1 MEIFENNNRLQLD
14 KKLIIKMKNLL
25 ITIICLIS
33 INANSLE
40 ITLNQGTVK
49 PTPIAI
55 TSLQSANVSLE
66 NLGKNISSVISD
78 NLERSGLF
86 IPIDKKAFIQSADSV
101 SIQPRFEDWKVL
113 KAQHLVTGRLESDGS
128 KISIEFRLFDV
139 FAQKQI
145 VGKKYQTSKNNW
157 RRVSHIISD
166 AIFQRVTGEGGFFD
180 TRIVYVAETGPKD
193 NRQKRLAIMD
203 QDQANH
209 RFLTDGSYLVL
220 TPRFSPNSQ
229 KITYMSYVK
238 ANSPR
243 VFIFDIETGQQ
254 EIVGEFPGMT
264 FAPRFSPDGRK
275 IVMSYSDP
283 DVGNSEIYILD
294 LQTRTSKRIT
304 NNSSIDVSGS
314 FSPDGEKIVFN
325 SDRTGRRH
333 LYTIQ
338 SNGKNLKRIS
348 REAGSYYTPVWSP
361 RGDMIAFTKQE
372 GGQFYI
378 GVMEIDGSNE
388 RMIAKSF
395 HVEGPTWSPNGRYL
409 MYFKEERSS
418 SDGSGGNSSLYSID
432 LTGYNERKII
442 TPLGGSDPAWSPLMH

>member
-1 MEIFENNNRLQLD
+1 M
-14 KKLIIKMKNLL
+14 KKFLIILF
-25 ITIICLIS
+25 CLTS
-33 INANSLE
+33 LKTHSLE
-40 ITLNQGTVK
+40 ITLSQGTVK
-49 PTPIAI
+49 PTPIAV
-55 TSLQSANVSLE
+55 TNLFSNNSTLDK
-66 NLGKNISSVISD
+66 LGKNIASVISD
-78 NLERSGLF
+78 NLQRSGLF
-86 IPIDKKAFIQSADSV
+86 IPINQKAFIQSSESLSD
-101 SIQPRFEDWKVL
+101 QPRFEDWKVI
-113 KAQHLVTGRLESDGS
+113 KAQHLVSGKIETNNN

-145 VGKKYQTSKNNW
+145 VGKKYETSKNNW
-157 RRVSHIISD
+157 RRVAHIISD
-166 AIFQRVTGEGGFFD
+166 AIFQRITGEGGFFD

-229 KITYMSYVK
+229 KITFMSYVK

-264 FAPRFSPDGRK
+264 FAPRFSPDGKK

-294 LQTRTSKRIT
+294 LQTRSTERIT
-304 NNSSIDVSGS
+304 NNSGIDVSGS
-314 FSPDGEKIVFN
+314 FSPDGKNIVFN

-333 LYTIQ
+333 IYIID
-338 SNGKNLKRIS
+338 NKGKNLRRIS

-418 SDGSGGNSSLYSID
+418 SDGTGGESSLYSID
-432 LTGYNERKII
+432 LTGYTERKII

>member
-1 MEIFENNNRLQLD
+1 MKYILTIFFCF
-14 KKLIIKMKNLL
+14 IFIKA
-25 ITIICLIS
+25 
-33 INANSLE
+33 NALE
-40 ITLNQGTVK
+40 ITLSQGTVK
-49 PTPIAI
+49 PTPIAV
-55 TSLQSANVSLE
+55 TNLFSNNSTLDK
-66 NLGKNISSVISD
+66 LGKNIASVISD

-86 IPIDKKAFIQSADSV
+86 ISINQQAFIQSSE
-101 SIQPRFEDWKVL
+101 SLSSQPRFEDWKVI
-113 KAQHLVTGRLESDGS
+113 KAQHLVSGKIETNNN

-145 VGKKYQTSKNNW
+145 VAKKYETSKNNW
-157 RRVSHIISD
+157 RRVAHIISD

-229 KITYMSYVK
+229 KITYMSYINK
-238 ANSPR
+238 SNPR
-243 VFIFDIETGQQ
+243 VYIFDIETGQQ
-254 EIVGEFPGMT
+254 EVVGEFPGMT
-264 FAPRFSPDGRK
+264 FAPRFSPDGEK
-275 IVMSYSDP
+275 IIMSYSDP
-283 DVGNSEIYILD
+283 DIGNSEIYILD
-294 LQTRTSKRIT
+294 LNTRVSKRIT
-304 NNSSIDVSGS
+304 NNSAIDVSAS
-314 FSPDGEKIVFN
+314 FSPEGEKIVFN
-325 SDRTGRRH
+325 SDRSGRRH
-333 LYTIQ
+333 LYTMNI
-338 SNGKNLKRIS
+338 NGKNLKRIS
-348 REAGSYYTPVWSP
+348 RQAGSYYTPVWSP

-378 GVMEIDGSNE
+378 GVMETDGKNE

-409 MYFKEERSS
+409 LYFKEERTAE
-418 SDGSGGNSSLYSID
+418 DGSGGESSLYSID

>member
-1 MEIFENNNRLQLD
+1 MKYSLILIFC
-14 KKLIIKMKNLL
+14 IISLK
-25 ITIICLIS
+25 IH
-33 INANSLE
+33 SLE
-40 ITLNQGTVK
+40 LTLSQGTVK
-49 PTPIAI
+49 PTPIAV
-55 TSLQSANVSLE
+55 TNLFSNNNSLDS
-66 NLGKNISSVISD
+66 LGKNISLVISD

-86 IPIDKKAFIQSADSV
+86 IPIDKKAFIQSSE
-101 SIQPRFEDWKVL
+101 SLSSQPRFEDWKVI
-113 KAQHLVTGRLESDGS
+113 KAQHLVSGKIESNNNN
-128 KISIEFRLFDV
+128 ISIEFRLFDV

-145 VGKKYQTSKNNW
+145 IGKKYETSKNNW
-157 RRVSHIISD
+157 RRVAHIISD
-166 AIFQRVTGEGGFFD
+166 AIYQRITGEGGFFD

-229 KITYMSYVK
+229 KITYMSYIK

-264 FAPRFSPDGRK
+264 FAPRFSPDGKK

-283 DVGNSEIYILD
+283 DVGNAEIYILD
-294 LQTRTSKRIT
+294 LQTRSLKRIT
-304 NNSSIDVSGS
+304 DNSAIDVSGS
-314 FSPDGEKIVFN
+314 FSPDGKKLVFN
-325 SDRTGRRH
+325 SDRTGKRH
-333 LYTIQ
+333 LYIIE

-348 REAGSYYTPVWSP
+348 RERGSYYTPVWSP

-409 MYFKEERSS
+409 MYFMEERTS
-418 SDGSGGNSSLYSID
+418 SDGSGGDSSLYSID

>member
-1 MEIFENNNRLQLD
+1 
-14 KKLIIKMKNLL
+14 MKYLL
-25 ITIICLIS
+25 ILFLTFIS
-33 INANSLE
+33 IKTYALE
-40 ITLNQGTVK
+40 LTLSQGTVK
-49 PTPIAI
+49 PTPIAV
-55 TSLQSANVSLE
+55 TDLFSNNSSLE
-66 NLGKNISSVISD
+66 KIGKNISSVISD

-86 IPIDKKAFIQSADSV
+86 IPLDKKAFIQSSE
-101 SIQPRFEDWKVL
+101 SLSNQPRFEDWKVI
-113 KAQHLVTGRLESDGS
+113 KAQHLVAG
-128 KISIEFRLFDV
+128 KIETNNENISVEFRLFDV
-139 FAQKQI
+139 FAQKQL
-145 VGKKYQTSKNNW
+145 VGKKYKTSKKNW
-157 RRVSHIISD
+157 RRVAHIISD
-166 AIFQRVTGEGGFFD
+166 AIFQRITGEGGFFD

-229 KITYMSYVK
+229 KITFMSYVK

-264 FAPRFSPDGRK
+264 FAPRFSPDGSK

-294 LQTRTSKRIT
+294 LPTRATKRIT

-314 FSPDGEKIVFN
+314 FSPDGKKIVFN

-333 LYTIQ
+333 LYVIDV
-338 SNGKNLKRIS
+338 NGKNLKRIS
-348 REAGSYYTPVWSP
+348 RERGSYYTPVWSP

-409 MYFKEERSS
+409 MYFKDERTSA
-418 SDGSGGNSSLYSID
+418 DGSGGDSSLYSID

>member
-1 MEIFENNNRLQLD
+1 MKYLLSILFC
-14 KKLIIKMKNLL
+14 IITFNVY
-25 ITIICLIS
+25 
-33 INANSLE
+33 SLE
-40 ITLNQGTVK
+40 LTLSQGTVK
-49 PTPIAI
+49 PTPIAV
-55 TSLQSANVSLE
+55 TDLFSQVSSLE
-66 NLGKNISSVISD
+66 KVGKNISSVISD

-86 IPIDKKAFIQSADSV
+86 IPIDQKAFIQSSE
-101 SIQPRFEDWKVL
+101 SLSNQPRFEDWKVI
-113 KAQHLVTGRLESDGS
+113 KAQHLVAG
-128 KISIEFRLFDV
+128 KIETSGENISVEFRLFDV

-145 VGKKYQTSKNNW
+145 VGKKYQTSKKNW
-157 RRVSHIISD
+157 RRVAHIISD
-166 AIFQRVTGEGGFFD
+166 AIFQRITGEGGFFD

-229 KITYMSYVK
+229 KITFMSYVK

-264 FAPRFSPDGRK
+264 FAPRFSPDGKK

-294 LQTRTSKRIT
+294 LQTRVSKRIT
-304 NNSSIDVSGS
+304 DNSSIDVSGS
-314 FSPDGEKIVFN
+314 FSPDGKKIVFN

-333 LYTIQ
+333 LYIVD
-338 SNGKNLKRIS
+338 NDGNNLKRIS
-348 REAGSYYTPVWSP
+348 RERGSYYTPVWSP

-409 MYFKEERSS
+409 MYFKEERTS
-418 SDGSGGNSSLYSID
+418 SDGTGGESNLYSID

>member
-1 MEIFENNNRLQLD
+1 M
-14 KKLIIKMKNLL
+14 KKFLIILF
-25 ITIICLIS
+25 CLTS
-33 INANSLE
+33 LKTHSLE
-40 ITLNQGTVK
+40 ITLSQGTVK
-49 PTPIAI
+49 PTPIAV
-55 TSLQSANVSLE
+55 TNLFSNNSTLDK
-66 NLGKNISSVISD
+66 LGKNIASVISD
-78 NLERSGLF
+78 NLQRSGLF
-86 IPIDKKAFIQSADSV
+86 IPINQKAFIQSSESLSD
-101 SIQPRFEDWKVL
+101 QPRFEDWKVI
-113 KAQHLVTGRLESDGS
+113 KAQHLVSGKIETNNN

-145 VGKKYQTSKNNW
+145 VGKKYETSKNNW
-157 RRVSHIISD
+157 RRVAHIISD
-166 AIFQRVTGEGGFFD
+166 AIFQRITGEGGFFD

-229 KITYMSYVK
+229 KITFMSYVK

-264 FAPRFSPDGRK
+264 FAPRFSPDGKK

-294 LQTRTSKRIT
+294 LQTRSTERIT
-304 NNSSIDVSGS
+304 NNSGIDVSGS
-314 FSPDGEKIVFN
+314 FSPDGKNIVFN
-325 SDRTGRRH
+325 SDRAGRRH
-333 LYTIQ
+333 IYIID
-338 SNGKNLKRIS
+338 NKGKNLRRIS

-378 GVMEIDGSNE
+378 GVMEIDGFNE

-409 MYFKEERSS
+409 MYFKEERTS
-418 SDGSGGNSSLYSID
+418 SDGTGGESSLYSID
-432 LTGYNERKII
+432 LTGYTERKII

>member
-1 MEIFENNNRLQLD
+1 M
-14 KKLIIKMKNLL
+14 KKFLIILF
-25 ITIICLIS
+25 CLTS
-33 INANSLE
+33 LKTHSLE
-40 ITLNQGTVK
+40 ITLSQGTVK
-49 PTPIAI
+49 PTPIAV
-55 TSLQSANVSLE
+55 TNLFSNNSTLDK
-66 NLGKNISSVISD
+66 LGKNIASVISD
-78 NLERSGLF
+78 NLQRSGLF
-86 IPIDKKAFIQSADSV
+86 IPINQKAFIQSSESLSD
-101 SIQPRFEDWKVL
+101 QPRFEDWKVI
-113 KAQHLVTGRLESDGS
+113 KAQHLVSGKIETNNN

-145 VGKKYQTSKNNW
+145 VGKKYETSKNNW
-157 RRVSHIISD
+157 RRVAHIISD
-166 AIFQRVTGEGGFFD
+166 AIFQRITGEGGFFD

-229 KITYMSYVK
+229 KITFMSYVK

-264 FAPRFSPDGRK
+264 FAPRFSPDGEK

-294 LQTRTSKRIT
+294 LQTRSTERIT
-304 NNSSIDVSGS
+304 NNSGIDVSGS
-314 FSPDGEKIVFN
+314 FSPDGKNIVFN
-325 SDRTGRRH
+325 SDRAGRRH
-333 LYTIQ
+333 IYIID
-338 SNGKNLKRIS
+338 NKGKNLRRIS

-418 SDGSGGNSSLYSID
+418 SDGTGGESSLYSID
-432 LTGYNERKII
+432 LTGYTERKII

>member
-1 MEIFENNNRLQLD
+1 MKYF
-14 KKLIIKMKNLL
+14 IILL
-25 ITIICLIS
+25 FCLVSLKI
-33 INANSLE
+33 NSLE
-40 ITLNQGTVK
+40 LTLNQGTIK
-49 PTPIAI
+49 PTPIAV
-55 TSLQSANVSLE
+55 TDMFSSNNELNK
-66 NLGKNISSVISD
+66 LGKNISSVISD

-86 IPIDKKAFIQSADSV
+86 IPIDQKAFIQSSE
-101 SIQPRFEDWKVL
+101 SLSSQPRFEDWKVI
-113 KAQHLVTGRLESDGS
+113 KAQHLVAGKIES
-128 KISIEFRLFDV
+128 KNNNISIEFRLFDV

-145 VGKKYQTSKNNW
+145 VGKKYETTKNNW
-157 RRVSHIISD
+157 RRVAHIISD

-180 TRIVYVAETGPKD
+180 TRIVYVAETGPKE

-229 KITYMSYVK
+229 KITFMSYVR

-264 FAPRFSPDGRK
+264 FAPRFSPDGKK

-283 DVGNSEIYILD
+283 NVGNAEIYILD
-294 LQTRTSKRIT
+294 LQTRSKKRIT

-314 FSPDGEKIVFN
+314 FSPDGKKIVFN

-333 LYTIQ
+333 LYIIDST
-338 SNGKNLKRIS
+338 GKNLKRIS

-409 MYFKEERSS
+409 MYFKEERTS
-418 SDGSGGNSSLYSID
+418 SDGSGGDSSLYSID

>member
-1 MEIFENNNRLQLD
+1 MKYILF
-14 KKLIIKMKNLL
+14 IILTL
-25 ITIICLIS
+25 ITFKVH
-33 INANSLE
+33 SLE
-40 ITLNQGTVK
+40 LTLTQGTVK

-55 TSLQSANVSLE
+55 TNLFSSNISLDKLA
-66 NLGKNISSVISD
+66 KNISAVISD

-86 IPIDKKAFIQSADSV
+86 IPVDQKAFIQSSE
-101 SIQPRFEDWKVL
+101 SLSNQPRFEDWKII
-113 KAQHLVTGRLESDGS
+113 KAQHLLAGKIEINDNN
-128 KISIEFRLFDV
+128 ISIEFRLYDV

-145 VGKKYQTSKNNW
+145 VGKKYETSKNNW

-166 AIFQRVTGEGGFFD
+166 AIFQRITGEGGFFD
-180 TRIVYVAETGPKD
+180 TRIVYVAETGPKE

-238 ANSPR
+238 TNSPR

-264 FAPRFSPDGRK
+264 FAPRFSPDGEK

-283 DVGNSEIYILD
+283 DVGNSEVYVLD
-294 LQTRTSKRIT
+294 LQTRKTKRIT
-304 NNSSIDVSGS
+304 NNSGIDVSGS
-314 FSPDGEKIVFN
+314 FSPDGKKIVFN

-333 LYTIQ
+333 LYIIE
-338 SNGKNLKRIS
+338 SNGENLKRIS

-378 GVMEIDGSNE
+378 GVMDINGYNE

-409 MYFKEERSS
+409 MYFKEQRTS
-418 SDGSGGNSSLYSID
+418 SDGSGGDSNLYSID

>member
-1 MEIFENNNRLQLD
+1 MKYFIF
-14 KKLIIKMKNLL
+14 ILL
-25 ITIICLIS
+25 VIFNTKIF
-33 INANSLE
+33 ALE
-40 ITLNQGTVK
+40 LTLTQGTIK

-55 TSLQSANVSLE
+55 TNFFSSDSDTIKI
-66 NLGKNISSVISD
+66 GKNISSVISD
-78 NLERSGLF
+78 NLQRSGLF
-86 IPIDKKAFIQSADSV
+86 SPIDQKAFIQDNKSLSL
-101 SIQPRFEDWKVL
+101 QPRFEDWKVI
-113 KAQHLVTGRLESDGS
+113 KAQHLVSGKIIKKSD
-128 KISIEFRLFDV
+128 KISVEFRLFDV
-139 FAQKQI
+139 FSQKQLL
-145 VGKKYQTSKNNW
+145 GKKFETSEKNW

-166 AIFQRVTGEGGFFD
+166 SIFERITGEGGYFD

-193 NRQKRLAIMD
+193 KKQKRLAIMD

-229 KITYMSYVK
+229 KIAYMSYVNRNK
-238 ANSPR
+238 PR

-264 FAPRFSPDGRK
+264 FAPRFSPDGKK

-283 DVGNSEIYILD
+283 DIGNSEIYILD
-294 LQTRTSKRIT
+294 LSTRISKRIT
-304 NNSSIDVSGS
+304 NNSAIDVSAS
-314 FSPDGEKIVFN
+314 FAPDGKKIVFN
-325 SDRTGRRH
+325 SDRSGRRH
-333 LYTIQ
+333 LYISTIE
-338 SNGKNLKRIS
+338 GKSIKRIS

-361 RGDMIAFTKQE
+361 RGDFIAFTKQQ

-378 GVMEIDGSNE
+378 GVMESDGSNE

-409 MYFKEERSS
+409 MYFKEERTA
-418 SDGSGGNSSLYSID
+418 SDGSGGDSNLYSID
-432 LTGYNERKII
+432 LTGFNERKII

>member
-1 MEIFENNNRLQLD
+1 MKYSLILIFC
-14 KKLIIKMKNLL
+14 IISLK
-25 ITIICLIS
+25 IH
-33 INANSLE
+33 SLE
-40 ITLNQGTVK
+40 LTLSQGTVK
-49 PTPIAI
+49 PTPIAV
-55 TSLQSANVSLE
+55 TNLFSNNNSLDS
-66 NLGKNISSVISD
+66 LGKNISLVISD

-86 IPIDKKAFIQSADSV
+86 IPIDKKAFIQSSE
-101 SIQPRFEDWKVL
+101 SLSSQPRFEDWKVI
-113 KAQHLVTGRLESDGS
+113 KAQHLVSGKIESNNNN
-128 KISIEFRLFDV
+128 ISIEFRLFDV

-145 VGKKYQTSKNNW
+145 VGKKYETSKNNW
-157 RRVSHIISD
+157 RRVAHIISD
-166 AIFQRVTGEGGFFD
+166 AIYQRITGEGGFFD
-180 TRIVYVAETGPKD
+180 TRIVYVAETGPKN

-264 FAPRFSPDGRK
+264 FAPRFSPDGKK

-283 DVGNSEIYILD
+283 DVGNAEIYILD

-314 FSPDGEKIVFN
+314 FSPDGKKLVFN
-325 SDRTGRRH
+325 SDRTGKRH
-333 LYTIQ
+333 LYIIE

-348 REAGSYYTPVWSP
+348 RERGSYYTPVWSP

-409 MYFKEERSS
+409 MYFMEERTS